1 MTQDRK
7 MFIVAVCFVIFAL
20 IMAALSWFLRYMGLE
35 FVLGA
40 VFGIALMLG
49 CFGIISREFRNLS

>member
-1 MTQDRK
+1 MPQDRK
-7 MFIVAVCFVIFAL
+7 NLLICICFVVFAI
-20 IMAALSWFLRYMGLE
+20 IMAGLTWFLNYMGLE

-40 VFGIALMLG
+40 IFGFFLMFG

>member
-7 MFIVAVCFVIFAL
+7 NLLIAICFVIFAL
-20 IMAALSWFLRYMGLE
+20 IMGGLTAFLRYMGLE
-35 FVLGA
+35 FVLGV
-40 VFGIALMLG
+40 VFGISLMLG

>member
-7 MFIVAVCFVIFAL
+7 NLLICICFVIFAI
-20 IMAALSWFLRYMGLE
+20 IMAGLSWFLKFMGLE

-40 VFGIALMLG
+40 IFGFFLM
-49 CFGIISREFRNLS
+49 FGLFGLISRDFRNLS